1 MNKTT
6 IIGLGLV
13 GNSIGMGL
21 KKSFAGAGSQAAKV
35 VGFDPDRAQE
45 EAALR
50 KHFSVDE
57 IAPDLETAV
66 RGADLVVIATP
77 ASAVREVLAAIDPF
91 LDPGTTVTDTLSTKE
106 Q

>member
-1 MNKTT
+1 MNNKIT

-21 KKSFAGAGSQAAKV
+21 KKSFASGGSQAARI

-45 EAALR
+45 EAAIR

-57 IAPDLETAV
+57 IAPNLETAV
-66 RGADLVVIATP
+66 RGANLVVIATP
-77 ASAVREVLAAIDPF
+77 ASAVREVFAGIDPF
-91 LDPGTTVTDTLSTKE
+91 LDPGTTVTDP
-106 Q
+106 